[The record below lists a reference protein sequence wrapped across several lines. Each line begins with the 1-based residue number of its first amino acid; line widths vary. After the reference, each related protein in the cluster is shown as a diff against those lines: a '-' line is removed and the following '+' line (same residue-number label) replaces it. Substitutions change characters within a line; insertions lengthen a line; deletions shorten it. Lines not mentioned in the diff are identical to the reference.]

1 MSLKKLSTIFV
12 GIVGVISIIFLVMII
27 GTGDDAIKAGE
38 SSGTVNT
45 FMYSAYVIL
54 IVTIA
59 LVLLFTLKGLFTNT
73 ATLKSTLIGAGAFL
87 AVLVIS
93 YAISGGDTTDYFY
106 NHIKSTDA
114 ESHLVGAGIVSFYVL
129 IIAAAA
135 TMLFFGVKKLF
146 NR

>member
-1 MSLKKLSTIFV
+1 MKKLSTILV
-12 GIVGVISIIFLVMII
+12 GIVGVLSIIFLVMII

-45 FMYSAYVIL
+45 FMYIAYAIL

-87 AVLVIS
+87 AVLLIAYLV
-93 YAISGGDTTDYFY
+93 SGGDTREYFY
-106 NHIKSTDA
+106 NGIVATEG
-114 ESHLVGAGIVSFYVL
+114 ESQMVGAGLTAFYILMSTSVVV
-129 IIAAAA
+129 
-135 TMLFFGVKKLF
+135 MLLSGVKKLF
-146 NR
+146 NK